1 MDVAYKEEEEIKLE
15 NYDKQINIMR
25 YHWKIEDLKV
35 NNIVVNTKNTD
46 IVDDMQQEK
55 EDKEKEIKEN
65 TQILETLM
73 MEKQQKEI
81 ELKEK

>member
-1 MDVAYKEEEEIKLE
+1 MDVAYKDEEEIKLE

-35 NNIVVNTKNTD
+35 NNIVVSSKNDD
-46 IVDDMQQEK
+46 IVESMEHER

-65 TQILETLM
+65 T
-73 MEKQQKEI
+73 
-81 ELKEK
+81 